1 MEGQDVLTSDDH
13 KLGTVVGERDGFV
26 IVESGHMFKSR
37 HAVPAEFLH
46 EHEGVVRATVG
57 KDVVADSPKVDG
69 DDFDADAVRV
79 HYGLVDVT
87 VIDPDPFG
95 HDADTNAERRS
106 DAHLDR
112 PAFDRTT
119 NSADPAWTT
128 AGTSSYDP
136 QRDDAIERDDHLGD
150 PPHRGETR

>member
-79 HYGLVDVT
+79 HYGLVAVT

-112 PAFDRTT
+112 PTFDKTT

-150 PPHRGETR
+150 PPRRGETR